1 MATKRKPDI
10 PSLSIEEAQKYI
22 KIINERSA
30 EFVGQLDEL
39 ESAIGMMMIGRLFG
53 WKVLALIHSKKT
65 VKKYETILDIS
76 IQEMFE
82 PEGPLT
88 SKSNGYAF
96 VQKLGN
102 FWKAVSGEVKV
113 EGRREVK

>member
-1 MATKRKPDI
+1 MATKRKPNI
-10 PSLSIEEAQKYI
+10 PSLSAEETRKYI
-22 KIINERSA
+22 KIINERST

-39 ESAIGMMMIGRLFG
+39 ESAIGMMMIGRLYG

-65 VKKYETILDIS
+65 VKKYEEILGIDIR
-76 IQEMFE
+76 EMFD

-88 SKSNGYAF
+88 GKSHGYAF

-102 FWKAVSGEVKV
+102 FWKAASGEVKV
-113 EGRREVK
+113 EGRREVG